1 MPRSTHENRRYALAS
16 ALAIIHEPDSEPAA
30 ILPAEMEEAVLAI
43 RRLQAGGWHLIHADD
58 LPAGYAP
65 GDVLRHITVIG
76 NPLPEPTAVLGETPD
91 EMRRRLP
98 MTEPVS
104 HAVARE
110 LGWQEDPTPTTET
123 PQEPTHEPEIPF
135 GRELDAD
142 QQRISEIE
150 RTVHGQRLSAEGHA
164 RRTDNLEERATRLER
179 ITNDNARDAERR
191 LTNLEER
198 ADDHDARID
207 ALEVTTRN
215 TTELQREIQHLRT
228 TVHHHLESAYPHRS
242 ERHDTEAPDD
252 PDQRL
257 GGHDNPHDDDDQAH
271 NDASNETR

>member
-1 MPRSTHENRRYALAS
+1 MPNSTFENRRYALAS
-16 ALAIIHEPDSEPAA
+16 ALAIIHEPDSVPQA
-30 ILPAEMEEAVLAI
+30 ILPAEMEEAILAI

-58 LPAGYAP
+58 LPAGFIP
-65 GDVLRHITVIG
+65 GDVIRHLG
-76 NPLPEPTAVLGETPD
+76 NLYDHAADPLPEPTAVLGETPD

-123 PQEPTHEPEIPF
+123 PQEPTHDADIPWS
-135 GRELDAD
+135 ELDTRMNAVYRSLD
-142 QQRISEIE
+142 DLE
-150 RTVHGQRLSAEGHA
+150 RTVHGQHA
-164 RRTDNLEERATRLER
+164 RRTTDLEERATRLEQ

-198 ADDHDARID
+198 TDDHDARID
-207 ALEVTTRN
+207 TITR
-215 TTELQREIQHLRT
+215 ELRT
-228 TVHHHLESAYPHRS
+228 HNHADSTGHG
-242 ERHDTEAPDD
+242 DTEAPDD
-252 PDQRL
+252 EDARL